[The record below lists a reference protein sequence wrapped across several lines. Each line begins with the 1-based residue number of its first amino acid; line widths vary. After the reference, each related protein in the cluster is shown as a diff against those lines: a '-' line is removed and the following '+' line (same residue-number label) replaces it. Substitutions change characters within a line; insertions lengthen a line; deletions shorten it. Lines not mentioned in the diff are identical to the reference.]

1 LEPVTVLLLAGALL
15 FSANAH
21 RISLP
26 ALDDCFYARKAVEM
40 ERHGRAFTVTWAGR
54 PAFQNPP
61 LQIWL
66 TARSFAL
73 FGENDFAARLPSIL
87 MAVGVLGGVYRIGLL
102 TVGPAAATG
111 AVAWLLISPTFA
123 NHARRSMLDLPLT
136 FWVVLSVLVLVEGL
150 RRPRVHALFAVPLGA
165 AILTKSVLGLLPLGL
180 LFAGALACAPL
191 RASLRRPW
199 IWLGVFGGLGLGASW
214 TIQQLVVFGPD
225 AVRAHYLGEIL
236 SRSTQPLAA
245 RQLLVDYPAAL
256 LGAYQPVILP
266 GMVGAVLLWRRHR
279 HDPESA
285 ARLLPVWVALPTAL
299 YSLSS
304 ARSARYLFPVLPALA
319 LCASDWI
326 TAALPRVAAALRR
339 WVAPAVAVAVA
350 LVFWVRPALL
360 VAGGSDFFKTDSV
373 IRTRVPEGEPLTYL
387 GTWADYWGL
396 ANPILYYTDRRLEA
410 PRETAAD
417 ALRAAGSRRS
427 RLILV
432 QKSRLSEIQG
442 PSHDVV
448 LEQPAWVL
456 LQPRFDPGR
465 SSD

>member
-1 LEPVTVLLLAGALL
+1 
-15 FSANAH
+15 
-21 RISLP
+21 
-26 ALDDCFYARKAVEM
+26 M

-66 TARSFAL
+66 MARSFAL

-87 MAVGVLGGVYRIGLL
+87 MALGILGGVYRIGRL
-102 TVGPAAATG
+102 TVGPAAGHGGRGLAPDL
-111 AVAWLLISPTFA
+111 ADVRQPRAA
-123 NHARRSMLDLPLT
+123 QHARPAAD
-136 FWVVLSVLVLVEGL
+136 VLGGRCPSSSSSRGCGG
-150 RRPRVHALFAVPLGA
+150 RASHALFAVPLGA

-191 RASLRRPW
+191 RASLRRGW
-199 IWLGVFGGLGLGASW
+199 IWLGVLGGLALGASW

-225 AVRAHYLGEIL
+225 AVRAHYLGEIVVAVH
-236 SRSTQPLAA
+236 AA
-245 RQLLVDYPAAL
+245 AGLRGSSSLDYPAAL

-266 GMVGAVLLWRRHR
+266 GLVGAVLLWRRHR

-285 ARLLPVWVALPTAL
+285 
-299 YSLSS
+299 
-304 ARSARYLFPVLPALA
+304 
-319 LCASDWI
+319 
-326 TAALPRVAAALRR
+326 
-339 WVAPAVAVAVA
+339 VAPAAGLGGPAHRRSTA
-350 LVFWVRPALL
+350 CPARAPPAISFRSSRRWRCARATGSRRRSRASRPRSGDGSRRRWRWRRPPSSGSAPRSWRR
-360 VAGGSDFFKTDSV
+360 AGPTSSRPTAV
-373 IRTRVPEGEPLTYL
+373 IRGRVPEGEPLTYL

-410 PRETAAD
+410 PSEAAAD

-427 RLILV
+427 GLILV
-432 QKSRLSEIQG
+432 QRSRLDEIQG
-442 PSHDVV
+442 PGYDVV
-448 LEQPAWVL
+448 LERPDWVL